1 MPVWGFPYKHKST
14 QLTPLPGDGAAP
26 AARRSPR
33 ARKVPVH
40 FEAHRRELIIG
51 KEKPELALFPQLQ
64 EESCPDVHQ
73 PKVFYF
79 FVALC
84 L

>member
-1 MPVWGFPYKHKST
+1 MGLLLQHGAPHE
-14 QLTPLPGDGAAP
+14 PG
-26 AARRSPR
+26 
-33 ARKVPVH
+33 KVPAC
-40 FEAHRRELIIG
+40 FEAHRREFIIG
-51 KEKPELALFPQLQ
+51 KENPELALFPQLQ
-64 EESCPDVHQ
+64 EESRPDVHQ

>member
-1 MPVWGFPYKHKST
+1 MGLLLAAWGKVLQHGACHE
-14 QLTPLPGDGAAP
+14 PG
-26 AARRSPR
+26 
-33 ARKVPVH
+33 KLLVC
-40 FEAHRRELIIG
+40 FEAHTRAEFITG
-51 KEKPELALFPQLQ
+51 KENPELDLLPQLRV
-64 EESCPDVHQ
+64 ESNPDVHQ